1 MRFTQMLLAAAPFMF
16 SQMAWA
22 DGLTPSRLS
31 EREDIKIFIQGM
43 VKKHDFDQ
51 QKLVD
56 LFDATNLRLSIIE
69 ALDRP
74 ATSRAW
80 YQFAP
85 GFLSAAKVRAGVQ
98 FWHEQQFWLQK
109 ARQKYGV
116 PEEII
121 LAIIGVES
129 SYGKNLGRFRAMDAL
144 ATVAF
149 EYPRRSEYFRQELE
163 QFLLLTQEEN
173 VDPLSLHS
181 SYAGAMGWPQFMPSS
196 FRNYAVDFND
206 DGLRDIWETPADVI
220 GSVAYYF
227 HKFGWQA
234 NSPITITAKPREIEL
249 EALLA
254 EKFELKRSL
263 ADWQSLNVTHEETSL
278 APETKASLFRL
289 ETSPGQYSYWF
300 GLNNFYVI
308 TRYNK
313 SVNYAMAVYQLSTLL
328 RAEFEHPTQISLAP
342 ANASKASK
350 TQKRR

>member
-1 MRFTQMLLAAAPFMF
+1 MRFTQMLLAAPFLLSHMT
-16 SQMAWA
+16 WA

-56 LFDATNLRLSIIE
+56 LFDATNLRPSIIE

-80 YQFAP
+80 YQFAS
-85 GFLSAAKVRAGVQ
+85 GFLSAAKVRSGVQ
-98 FWHEQQFWLQK
+98 FWHEQQTWLEK
-109 ARQKYGV
+109 AQQKYGV

-121 LAIIGVES
+121 LAIIGIES

-149 EYPRRSEYFRQELE
+149 DYPRRSEYFRQELE
-163 QFLLLTQEEN
+163 QFLLLAQEEN
-173 VDPLSLHS
+173 VDPLSLYS

-206 DGLRDIWETPADVI
+206 DGQRDIWKTPADVI

-234 NSPITITAKPREIEL
+234 NTPIVITAKPGEVEL
-249 EALLA
+249 ESLLA

-263 ADWQSLNVTHEETSL
+263 AEWQALNINRQDTSL
-278 APETKASLFRL
+278 APDTKASLFRL
-289 ETSPGQYSYWF
+289 ETAPGQYSYWF

-328 RAEFEHPTQISLAP
+328 RAEFERPSQISLAP
-342 ANASKASK
+342 VGISKASK